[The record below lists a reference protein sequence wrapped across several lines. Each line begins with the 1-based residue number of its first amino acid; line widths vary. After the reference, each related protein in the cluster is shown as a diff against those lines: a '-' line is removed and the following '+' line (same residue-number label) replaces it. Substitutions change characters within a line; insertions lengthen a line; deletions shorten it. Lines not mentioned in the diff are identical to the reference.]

1 MANRWGNSE
10 DSDRLYFLGLQV
22 NADGDCSEIKML
34 CSFKKT
40 MTNLDSIIGTS
51 LVGQMVKYLPTMQ
64 KTRVQSLGWE
74 DLLEKEVATHIKN
87 QRYYFLNKGPSSQ
100 SYGFSNSHVW
110 MWELDC
116 EECWGLKNWC
126 FWTVMLEKTLE
137 SSLDSK

>member
-1 MANRWGNSE
+1 MANRWGNNGN
-10 DSDRLYFLGLQV
+10 SDRLYFLGLQV

-110 MWELDC
+110 M
-116 EECWGLKNWC
+116 
-126 FWTVMLEKTLE
+126 
-137 SSLDSK
+137 